1 MKQAPAQ
8 APETLRFQ
16 AEVQELLGLMI
27 HSLYKKKEIF
37 LRELVSNASD
47 ALDKLRFEA
56 LTRPE
61 LDATPD
67 SLRIQIE
74 LDPAARTLSVEDSG
88 IGMSRAELVENLGTI
103 ARSGTRAFLDRART
117 ANTSNASAPE
127 LIGQFGVG
135 FYSSFIV
142 ADRVVVESLRAGESE
157 AWRWSSDG
165 QGAYTLEPGERT
177 RRGTRVTLHL
187 RPAAEGEDEVQDF
200 TDAHVVREVV
210 QRYSDFVGFPIEMEI
225 ERFVPKEGGK
235 PGEGGM
241 VKELTVLNSMRPLW
255 TRPKDEITPEEHAEF
270 YRQLSHD
277 WEAPLETLHV
287 KAEGTLEYTA
297 LLYLPA
303 KRPMDLFAQNEARS
317 KVALYVRRVLI
328 VPECEDLLPAWLR
341 WVRGVVD
348 ASDLPLNVS
357 REVLQQNAQVRQIK
371 KHLTKRVLESLAA
384 MLEKERAKYA
394 GLWSQFGVLL
404 KEGLVLGEDD
414 GGRLAKL
421 ALFSSTH
428 GDEPVTLSE
437 YVSRMKPDQAAIWYA
452 TGEDRARVSASPHV
466 AAFRQRGEEVLL
478 LTDPVDEWLVDRLR
492 EFEGKPLR
500 AVDRDDAE
508 TESSAQKEAR
518 EALEREH
525 RDVLSALEKELGA
538 HVSAVRI
545 STRLGDAPAALQT
558 SAHGLSPHMAR
569 ILRAAQRDVPEEKR
583 VLVLNPDHALFAKLA
598 RIRKEKGEA
607 HAEFG
612 ELASLVHGQALLAEG
627 SPLPDPARFV
637 QLLARWLTRSD

>member
-1 MKQAPAQ
+1 
-8 APETLRFQ
+8 
-16 AEVQELLGLMI
+16 
-27 HSLYKKKEIF
+27 
-37 LRELVSNASD
+37 
-47 ALDKLRFEA
+47 
-56 LTRPE
+56 
-61 LDATPD
+61 
-67 SLRIQIE
+67 
-74 LDPAARTLSVEDSG
+74 
-88 IGMSRAELVENLGTI
+88 
-103 ARSGTRAFLDRART
+103 
-117 ANTSNASAPE
+117 
-127 LIGQFGVG
+127 
-135 FYSSFIV
+135 
-142 ADRVVVESLRAGESE
+142 
-157 AWRWSSDG
+157 
-165 QGAYTLEPGERT
+165 
-177 RRGTRVTLHL
+177 LHL
-187 RPAAEGEDEVQDF
+187 RPATPGEDGAQDF
-200 TDAHVVREVV
+200 TDPHVVRSIV
-210 QRYSDFVGFPIEMEI
+210 QRYSDFVGFPIEMEV
-225 ERFVPKEGGK
+225 ERFEPKEGGK
-235 PGEGGM
+235 PGEGGL

-255 TRPKDEITPEEHAEF
+255 TRPKDEITADEHAEF
-270 YRQLSHD
+270 YHQLSHD
-277 WEAPLETLHV
+277 WEAPLETIHV

-371 KHLTKRVLESLAA
+371 KHLTKRVLESLASL
-384 MLEKERAKYA
+384 LEKDRARYA

-404 KEGLVLGEDD
+404 KEGLVLGEDE

-421 ALFSSTH
+421 ALFASTH
-428 GDEPVTLSE
+428 GDEPVTLAE
-437 YVSRMKPDQAAIWYA
+437 YVARMKSDQSAIWYL
-452 TGEDRARVSASPHV
+452 TGEDRTRLVASPHV

-500 AVDRDDAE
+500 AVDRDDADA
-508 TESSAQKEAR
+508 ESGAAKEAR

-525 RDVLSALEKELGA
+525 RDVLSALERELGA
-538 HVSAVRI
+538 HVSAVRL

-558 SAHGLSPHMAR
+558 PANAMSPHMAR
-569 ILRAAQRDVPEEKR
+569 ILRAAQRDAPEEKR

-607 HAEFG
+607 NADFG
-612 ELASLVHGQALLAEG
+612 ELAALVHGQALLAEG

-637 QLLARWLTRSD
+637 QLLARWLTLSA